1 MEAEQKEVN
10 QQLIRTDQEIESAT
24 IKRPTAKQVQESWSE
39 IEELWGD
46 VLEDERQELLASF
59 VTQVEVKQKDRASMK
74 LLPIP
79 EGHGLKFV
87 TRSQLGAGT
96 GNTYTFINPRCQR
109 VTLFV
114 PSGGKCRV
122 KIPRSERQ
130 GPLTETP

>member
-1 MEAEQKEVN
+1 MVRAEGFISPAIRAALSKVEAEQKEVN

-87 TRSQLGAGT
+87 TRSQLGAGR
-96 GNTYTFINPRCQR
+96 YA
-109 VTLFV
+109 
-114 PSGGKCRV
+114 
-122 KIPRSERQ
+122 RQ
-130 GPLTETP
+130 ELRPASV